1 MDTESDNGSSSE
13 YDYEEVYVRFDSR
26 TQIGDID
33 YIMLGSTCYQVD
45 EVCHH
50 DVVIY
55 FQNGEIQQCTKN
67 KKQLQILMLEHK
79 IDVRSNGLFEHLLE

>member
-1 MDTESDNGSSSE
+1 
-13 YDYEEVYVRFDSR
+13 
-26 TQIGDID
+26 
-33 YIMLGSTCYQVD
+33 MLGSTCYQVD

-67 KKQLQILMLEHK
+67 KKQL
-79 IDVRSNGLFEHLLE
+79 